1 MIMHRAVSI
10 VALAGAASG
19 CGGGRATPRASESP
33 VDSVVPVR
41 GDTLSGTLIPAGFG
55 TLKQD
60 DISIRLQI
68 GGKQVKALPLDESVI
83 RTLSPDS
90 YRALRGLQ
98 ESVRAQIN
106 DVAHRSGTQRYSL
119 WYVSYY
125 GIEPDARFSPRD
137 VIITSS
143 GRDFRPIDVLPLSSG
158 FGSQRLAQR
167 EAQQAIYLFDAAVD
181 LTQPLTVT
189 IEGTLSTSWGTTLR
203 RIELERALI
212 RSRASR
218 GQ

>member
-1 MIMHRAVSI
+1 MIMQRAALI
-10 VALAGAASG
+10 VAVAVALLG
-19 CGGGRATPRASESP
+19 CGGAQAAPRTSDSP

-68 GGKQVKALPLDESVI
+68 GGKQVRALPLDESVI
-83 RTLSPDS
+83 RTLSADS

-106 DVAHRSGTQRYSL
+106 EVAQRSGTQRYSL
-119 WYVSYY
+119 WYVSFY

-167 EAQQAIYLFDAAVD
+167 EVQQAIYLFDASVD
-181 LTQPLTVT
+181 LTQPLNVT

-218 GQ
+218 GS

>member
-1 MIMHRAVSI
+1 MIMQRAVLI
-10 VALAGAASG
+10 LAVVGALFG
-19 CGGGRATPRASESP
+19 CGGAQAAPRTSDSP

-68 GGKQVKALPLDESVI
+68 GGKQVRALPLDESVI
-83 RTLSPDS
+83 RTLSADS

-106 DVAHRSGTQRYSL
+106 EVAQRSGTQRYSL
-119 WYVSYY
+119 WYVSFY

-167 EAQQAIYLFDAAVD
+167 EVQQAIYLFDASVD
-181 LTQPLTVT
+181 LTQPLNVT

-218 GQ
+218 GP

>member
-1 MIMHRAVSI
+1 MSIARVISFAV
-10 VALAGAASG
+10 VLGAAAG
-19 CGGGRATPRASESP
+19 CGGGQTAPRTSDSP

-55 TLKQD
+55 TLRQD

-83 RTLSPDS
+83 RTLSADS

-98 ESVRAQIN
+98 ESVRAQITER
-106 DVAHRSGTQRYSL
+106 AQRSGTQRYSL
-119 WYVSYY
+119 WYVSFY
-125 GIEPDARFSPRD
+125 GIEPEARFSPRD

-143 GRDFRPIDVLPLSSG
+143 GRDFRPIDVLPLSAG
-158 FGSQRLAQR
+158 FGSERLAQR

-181 LTQPLTVT
+181 LTQPLIVT
-189 IEGTLSTSWGTTLR
+189 IEGTPSTSWGSTLR

-218 GQ
+218 G

>member
-1 MIMHRAVSI
+1 MILQRAVSI
-10 VALAGAASG
+10 VALAGAAAG
-19 CGGGRATPRASESP
+19 CGGGQAAPRTSDSP
-33 VDSVVPVR
+33 IDSVVPMR

-55 TLKQD
+55 TLRQD

-83 RTLSPDS
+83 RTLSADS

-106 DVAHRSGTQRYSL
+106 DVAQRSGTQRYSL
-119 WYVSYY
+119 WYVSFY

-167 EAQQAIYLFDAAVD
+167 EVQQAIYLFDASVD

-189 IEGTLSTSWGTTLR
+189 IEGTLSTSWGSTLR

-218 GQ
+218 GS

>member
-1 MIMHRAVSI
+1 MIMQRAARI
-10 VALAGAASG
+10 VAVAVALLG
-19 CGGGRATPRASESP
+19 CGGAQSPPRTSDSP

-68 GGKQVKALPLDESVI
+68 GGKQVRALPLDESVI
-83 RTLSPDS
+83 RTLSADS

-106 DVAHRSGTQRYSL
+106 EVAQRSGTQRYSL
-119 WYVSYY
+119 WYVSFY

-167 EAQQAIYLFDAAVD
+167 EVQQAIYLFDASVD
-181 LTQPLTVT
+181 LTQPLNVT

-218 GQ
+218 GS

>member
-1 MIMHRAVSI
+1 MSIARVISFAV
-10 VALAGAASG
+10 VVGAAAG
-19 CGGGRATPRASESP
+19 CGGGQTAPRTSDSP

-55 TLKQD
+55 TLRQD

-83 RTLSPDS
+83 RTLSADS

-98 ESVRAQIN
+98 ESVRAQITER
-106 DVAHRSGTQRYSL
+106 AQRSGTQRYSL
-119 WYVSYY
+119 WYVSFY
-125 GIEPDARFSPRD
+125 GIEPEARFSPRD

-143 GRDFRPIDVLPLSSG
+143 GRDFRPIDVLPLSAG
-158 FGSQRLAQR
+158 FGSERLAQR

-181 LTQPLTVT
+181 LTQPLIVT
-189 IEGTLSTSWGTTLR
+189 IEGTPSTSWGSTLR

-218 GQ
+218 G